1 MTFRRAG
8 LFVLGCLLVSRAA
21 VAETHEQCVRGDCE
35 YRFDDGDV
43 NSPGWSAYSDY
54 LKVRGPVHHAM
65 LIRPRVSYVME
76 LVKSTQSVW

>member
-1 MTFRRAG
+1 MRLRRAG
-8 LFVLGCLLVSRAA
+8 LFFAGFLLVSRAA
-21 VAETHEQCVRGDCE
+21 VAETQEECVRGDCV

-43 NSPGWSAYSDY
+43 NSPGWSAYVDY
-54 LKVRGPVHHAM
+54 LKVRGPVRQPM